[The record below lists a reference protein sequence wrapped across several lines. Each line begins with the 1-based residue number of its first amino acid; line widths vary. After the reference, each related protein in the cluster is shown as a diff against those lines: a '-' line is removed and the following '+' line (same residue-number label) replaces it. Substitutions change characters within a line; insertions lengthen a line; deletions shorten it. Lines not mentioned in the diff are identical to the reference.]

1 MLINQLQLH
10 VYLFIINSYNK
21 FDRCILYF
29 EVNFCETGGTNTQ
42 LPNNAGRYLNIFPN
56 MTFPCEGSLSSWT
69 IYTPTANTGIV
80 YLGVWQE
87 IIHFWYRLMGVNT
100 VQIIGAGLHTYTI
113 PEADRIRVNTSNF
126 IGIHF
131 PDPGVSGLVSYS
143 ADTSHYCF
151 NTNVRHGA
159 IQNNGR
165 VLDNTVY
172 GRYDYIHR
180 TASIRARVDS
190 G

>member
-1 MLINQLQLH
+1 
-10 VYLFIINSYNK
+10 
-21 FDRCILYF
+21 
-29 EVNFCETGGTNTQ
+29 
-42 LPNNAGRYLNIFPN
+42 
-56 MTFPCEGSLSSWT
+56 
-69 IYTPTANTGIV
+69 
-80 YLGVWQE
+80 
-87 IIHFWYRLMGVNT
+87 MGVNT

-165 VLDNTVY
+165 LLDNTVY
-172 GRYDYIHR
+172 GNYEYFHR

-190 G
+190 GKLNIMGSFYVAQLKIHKEFHKHLLNILLILIAMNSHLFKQMLSL